1 MVAKQVFDHSLRESG
16 KRFSSSL
23 KASNRYSAA
32 ELEYSGVHDLASI
45 DQSVL
50 NHLAASDTLAA
61 QRLRMLLD
69 YATAAD
75 PENPG
80 EKVNWLTQYSAWYRY
95 HGTSHRMTEDER
107 ERFRGE
113 EPPTHSIIAPQS
125 LQGPTTATLHG
136 RPCSIETQTPS
147 KGRSQGNS
155 RPCRTAPG
163 PPSSGIGAG
172 VRKLA
177 TGSSSASPT

>member
-61 QRLRMLLD
+61 QRLRMLLAGCGKRARRTD
-69 YATAAD
+69 MVDGASCSATIS
-75 PENPG
+75 
-80 EKVNWLTQYSAWYRY
+80 V
-95 HGTSHRMTEDER
+95 
-107 ERFRGE
+107 
-113 EPPTHSIIAPQS
+113 
-125 LQGPTTATLHG
+125 TT
-136 RPCSIETQTPS
+136 
-147 KGRSQGNS
+147 
-155 RPCRTAPG
+155 
-163 PPSSGIGAG
+163 
-172 VRKLA
+172 
-177 TGSSSASPT
+177 